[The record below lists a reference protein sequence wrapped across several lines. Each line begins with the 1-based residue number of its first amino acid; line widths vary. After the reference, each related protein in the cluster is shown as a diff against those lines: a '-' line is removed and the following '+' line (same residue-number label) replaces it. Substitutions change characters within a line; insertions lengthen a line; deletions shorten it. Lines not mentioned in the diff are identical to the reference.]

1 MIKMKNEKLIKK
13 DGKGMEEEQERKEG
27 QDNKE
32 RSRGN
37 WQRGRI
43 VGDDDKQGKIGG
55 KEGKV

>member
-1 MIKMKNEKLIKK
+1 MKNEKLIKKK

-27 QDNKE
+27 KDNKE